1 MNIGV
6 KPDCSFGAMQFSHGC
21 GHHVRMMNARRKTY
35 LRDWRKAT
43 GRTLEQVADH
53 LNMTHGQ
60 LSKIERG
67 VQPYNQDLLEAL
79 AELYMVDVVDLIY
92 RPPGVVHD
100 INKVVQ
106 LAQPEDQA
114 KILAVV
120 RTITGIDENA
130 A

>member
-1 MNIGV
+1 MV
-6 KPDCSFGAMQFSHGC
+6 
-21 GHHVRMMNARRKTY
+21 NARRKTY
-35 LRDWRKAT
+35 LREWRKASNK
-43 GRTLEQVADH
+43 TLEQVADH
-53 LNMTHGQ
+53 LHMTHGQ

-106 LAQPEDQA
+106 LAPPEDQA
-114 KILAVV
+114 KILAVA
-120 RTITGIDENA
+120 RTITGQGENA